1 MSRKAVLLIL
11 FAPFLLNLAA
21 SFFTHSLIPRN
32 LWASNP
38 EEAMKILY
46 TYIWSY
52 QSVFMVIIQVSFGI
66 ALLHKVELSY
76 DLNWR
81 RDIPLIAVLLLVA
94 EAFFFAEHLLQP
106 SYETEWFRD
115 VVRRI
120 PLWARY
126 LNAFAAPFT
135 AGIFEEVIWRGFGIE
150 SLMKFTT
157 DKGAILIQALAFAL
171 WHISPIH
178 VIFVFFI
185 GLAYGFAYIRRKSL
199 APLIIAHV
207 LTDLIGFSTF
217 LLT

>member
-1 MSRKAVLLIL
+1 MSRRAVLLII

-21 SFFTHSLIPRN
+21 SFFTYSLIPHN

-38 EEAMKILY
+38 EEATKILY

-52 QSVFMVIIQVSFGI
+52 QSVFMMIIQVSFGI
-66 ALLHKVELSY
+66 ALLSKVELSY

-81 RDIPLIAVLLLVA
+81 RDVPLIVALLLLA
-94 EAFFFAEHLLQP
+94 EALFFAEHLLQP
-106 SYETEWFRD
+106 SYGTEWFRD

-126 LNAFAAPFT
+126 LNALVAPFT

-150 SLMKFTT
+150 SLRKFTT
-157 DKGAILIQALAFAL
+157 DRRAILIQALAFAL

-185 GLAYGFAYIRRKSL
+185 GLAYGFTYIRRRSL

-207 LTDLIGFSTF
+207 ATDLIGFSTF
-217 LLT
+217 LFT